1 MSVNPITVVV
11 ALYQVSHSY
20 DDLEV
25 AANRLQELVLEL
37 DEGEK
42 FKHRKSEA
50 LYREAGNININH
62 WRNPTRYIDKG
73 LKEAQTL
80 WKAAQSND
88 YTID

>member
-1 MSVNPITVVV
+1 MSSNPMSVML

-25 AANRLQELVLEL
+25 AANRLRELVLEL

-42 FKHRKSEA
+42 FKFKKPEA
-50 LYREAGNININH
+50 LYREAGNINMNH

-73 LKEAQTL
+73 LQWSQEL
-80 WKAAQSND
+80 WRAAQSKD
-88 YTID
+88 YRM